1 MKAGFTRTI
10 VTSTAKVAE
19 ITVVGGSAT
28 TKNLPDFIKINTK
41 PLNQETALKLAKKES
56 AYKDK
61 NIVVLGIEV
70 KEEVRGMS
78 FEDFMKHSVP
88 VVRPASQQK

>member
-1 MKAGFTRTI
+1 MKTDFTRTI
-10 VTSTAKVAE
+10 VTSTAKMEE
-19 ITVVGGSAT
+19 ITVVGGNVT
-28 TKNLPDFIKINTK
+28 TKNLPDFVKIDTK
-41 PLNQETALKLAKKES
+41 PLNQETALKLAKKET

-61 NIVVLGIEV
+61 NIVILGIEV

-78 FEDFMKHSVP
+78 FEEFMKHSVL